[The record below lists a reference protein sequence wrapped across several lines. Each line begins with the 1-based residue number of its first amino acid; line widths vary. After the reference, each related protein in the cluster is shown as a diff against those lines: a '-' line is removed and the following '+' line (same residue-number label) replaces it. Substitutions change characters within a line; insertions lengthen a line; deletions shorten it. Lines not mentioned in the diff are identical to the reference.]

1 MYYSD
6 RFNLV
11 TALSA
16 IPPDW
21 DTAKAL
27 LVKGQI
33 SREDLAAVAVEVTED
48 CFLECYSPWRSK
60 KSRCKADMHSC
71 YILET
76 LRLLLEH
83 GLDPNVIADDEN
95 VMWNVLY
102 IDAPNVGATAMRL
115 LLELGGNPNLKL
127 YNSLGCFEDTDIALY
142 YGDTDSLEVC
152 VIQSLCVMAAYGG
165 RCKNGYLPIIMLNGY
180 NVDIFKKFEDYEYI
194 WEKNP
199 YCSNRRKWMIHIYK
213 KDTGEEVARYC

>member
-1 MYYSD
+1 MSWKD
-6 RFNLV
+6 RCNLI

-16 IPPDW
+16 IPPDMS
-21 DTAKAL
+21 TAKTIL
-27 LVKGQI
+27 LEGQI
-33 SREDLAAVAVEVTED
+33 TREELAAVAAEVTED

-60 KSRCKADMHSC
+60 KSKCKADMHSY
-71 YILET
+71 YILDT

-83 GLDPNVIADDEN
+83 GLDPNVTADDEN
-95 VMWNVLY
+95 VMWNVQN
-102 IDAPNVGATAMRL
+102 IDAPNVGAAALRL
-115 LLELGGNPNLKL
+115 LLEHGGNLNLEP
-127 YNSLGCFEDTDIALY
+127 YHSLACFEDTDAALY
-142 YGDTDSLEVC
+142 YGDTDSREVC

-165 RCKNGYLPIIMLNGY
+165 RCRNGYLPIIMLNGY

-199 YCSNRRKWMIHIYK
+199 YCSNHGRWMIRIYR